1 MLRVVHSINQFFG
14 GLGGE
19 EKADMPLG
27 ERAGAV
33 GPGRLLAAQL
43 AGQAEVVATLICGDN
58 YMAEHEAETLAAIRA
73 RLAELQPDVVVA
85 GPAFNAGRYG
95 MACGAVCAAA
105 EELGIPAVTGLYPEN
120 PAVETYRRHAWIVPT
135 GNSAAGM
142 AEAMQRLARLALKLA
157 KREEIGPARL
167 EGYISRG
174 YRLNTLADQ
183 SGAERAVM
191 MLLAK
196 LRGEPF
202 ETELRMERFEH
213 VLPAPPVPDLRAALV
228 ALVTEAGLFPP
239 GNPDRVESTQ
249 ATRWGHYS
257 LAGLRDLTGATHHA
271 IHGGYDNSWVNAD
284 PDRVLPLDALR
295 TLEAEGVIGRM
306 HEEYC
311 GTVGNGGSPEVMR
324 RIGAAMAERLNAA
337 GVSAVVLTA
346 T

>member
-1 MLRVVHSINQFFG
+1 MLRVVHYINQFFG

-19 EKADMPLG
+19 DKADTPLG

-33 GPGRLLAAQL
+33 GPGRLLAVQL
-43 AGQAEVVATLICGDN
+43 ADQAEIVATFICGDN
-58 YMAEHEAETLAAIRA
+58 YIAEHEAETLAAIRA
-73 RLAELQPDVVVA
+73 RLAALQPDALIA

-95 MACGAVCAAA
+95 VACGAVSAAAA
-105 EELGIPAVTGLYPEN
+105 EMGIPAITGLYPEN

-135 GNSAAGM
+135 GDSAAGM
-142 AEAMQRLARLALKLA
+142 ASAMPRIAQMALKLA
-157 KREEIGPARL
+157 KREEIGPARQ
-167 EGYISRG
+167 EGYIPRG
-174 YRLNTLADQ
+174 YRLNRLTEQ
-183 SGAERAVM
+183 SGVDRAVN

-202 ETELRMERFEH
+202 ETELRMERFEQ
-213 VLPAPPVPDLRAALV
+213 VPPAPPVTDLSKALV

-239 GNPDRVESTQ
+239 DNPDRVESTQ

-257 LAGLRDLTGATHHA
+257 LAGLHDLTGTTHHA

-284 PDRVLPLDALR
+284 PDRVLPVDALR
-295 TLEAEGVIGRM
+295 ALEAEGAIGRLY
-306 HEEYC
+306 EAYC

-324 RIGAAMAERLNAA
+324 RIGAEMTERLSAA